1 LSPYA
6 SGASASETDDK
17 ENKNNQNVK
26 KGQISKIAK
35 HTPKVDLD
43 SKDFSKVTNIEPKT
57 LEEIE
62 ANIWKYNI

>member
-17 ENKNNQNVK
+17 ENKNDQNLK
-26 KGQISKIAK
+26 KGQSLKIAK

-43 SKDFSKVTNIEPKT
+43 SKDFSNVTSI
-57 LEEIE
+57 
-62 ANIWKYNI
+62 